1 MVNLLTLGLVFAVLL
16 TLLGLGVRFVFIR
29 SSSVVP
35 LTVVSLRLSLSAGS
49 FARLLRIIIS
59 QLLQERFVL
68 PRGD

>member
-16 TLLGLGVRFVFIR
+16 TLLGLGVRFVSIR

-35 LTVVSLRLSLSAGS
+35 LTVVSLGLSLSAGS

-59 QLLQERFVL
+59 HLLQERCVL